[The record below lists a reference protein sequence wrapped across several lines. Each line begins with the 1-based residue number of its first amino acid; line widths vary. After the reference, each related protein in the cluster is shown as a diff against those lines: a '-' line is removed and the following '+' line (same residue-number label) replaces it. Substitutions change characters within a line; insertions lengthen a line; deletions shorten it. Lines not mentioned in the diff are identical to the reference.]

1 VQVLN
6 YWIRI
11 RIIMT
16 QDEKQKCELRDSS
29 QSTYKL
35 CDDLA
40 TETKL
45 ILRIAGRGDTPSKH
59 NRDILIREIK
69 NNILEINK
77 IVSNPNRNSEASQEF
92 LFVNPIACA
101 EIGKIVYDCVIP

>member
-1 VQVLN
+1 
-6 YWIRI
+6 
-11 RIIMT
+11 MT
-16 QDEKQKCELRDSS
+16 QDEKQKFELRDLS

-77 IVSNPNRNSEASQEF
+77 FVSNPNRNSEALQEF
-92 LFVNPIACA
+92 PIVNPIACA
-101 EIGKIVYDCVIP
+101 AIGKIVYDCVIP